1 MPRFEF
7 DPTVSLMSLDG
18 RSSLHPIHAEAGGVT
33 GWIEAELD
41 SDKGDAMVD
50 AGHLEIA
57 LNQLSSGNSLYDAE
71 LHRRLDIRRYPVATG
86 VLSHWQPTVRRG
98 SYRVNGAVTFRGV
111 TRDVEDNMSLSV
123 EDDRTVV
130 LDGARLFDIRDYGMD
145 PPRLL
150 TLRVYPE
157 VTIRVALVGRLVD

>member
-1 MPRFEF
+1 
-7 DPTVSLMSLDG
+7 
-18 RSSLHPIHAEAGGVT
+18 
-33 GWIEAELD
+33 
-41 SDKGDAMVD
+41 
-50 AGHLEIA
+50 
-57 LNQLSSGNSLYDAE
+57 
-71 LHRRLDIRRYPVATG
+71 
-86 VLSHWQPTVRRG
+86 
-98 SYRVNGAVTFRGV
+98 VNGAVTFRGV